1 MSITL
6 MSIHLTNLFPMMISL
21 SKALKP
27 SPLIIE
33 TAGKYTVTV
42 DRYALIYQTG
52 FYRESTLLV
61 SCS

>member
-1 MSITL
+1 
-6 MSIHLTNLFPMMISL
+6 MMISL

-33 TAGKYTVTV
+33 TAVKYTVTV

-61 SCS
+61 SCF